1 MSLCIR
7 VGQVNKHVHVPKILN
22 FHTTLSHSTLS
33 TLNILPHNEPQ
44 NGLKYD
50 NPEGV

>member
-7 VGQVNKHVHVPKILN
+7 VGQVNKHVHVPKILK
-22 FHTTLSHSTLS
+22 FHTTLSHS

-50 NPEGV
+50 TPEGV